1 MSINPITGSQHF
13 PPGLSFPMPAPTHF
27 LLPYMDVVY
36 LVYGAAFMALGLM
49 ISVRQNTRSEL
60 ALSPLL
66 WLLAGFGFVHGTQE
80 WLDMWRHLHGPN
92 QVVDLLRPLTQVLS
106 YFLLFGFGRRLLRA
120 CLPVGSLGYRLL
132 GMGIYLPMLIIGGL
146 IAWLATEPLA
156 TLSILSRYLV
166 SLPGAVLAGYA
177 LLRYTREQLIPN
189 FGVGHWGRLE
199 STGKLAA
206 GSLYAYAFFGGIVV
220 PAADW
225 APASLLNHNVF
236 LDLFG
241 LPVQLLRALC
251 ALAMAVAI
259 GRLLSVFQLE
269 TIQRIASAQQAAEA
283 ALRDLREQSSNN
295 ERILNAVGDGVVG
308 LDPEGR
314 VTYLNPTA
322 EQAFGYP
329 AASMLGHSLH
339 ELTHH
344 TRPDGSPYPAAD
356 CPIELA
362 LLGKH
367 AHQVGDDLFWRRDG
381 SSFPVNYRTTPQ
393 VEQGQVV
400 GGVLT
405 FQDIT
410 ERQRIEAELREHREH
425 LEELVRSRTQEA
437 EAARQEAEAAN
448 RAKSEFVANM
458 SHEIRTPM
466 NAILGMTHLLQRNIS
481 EPQHRERL
489 DKISD
494 AANHLLGIINDILDM
509 SKIEAGKLHLE
520 ATDFEIERIVDNV
533 VNLIRDKAE
542 ARNIELVVD
551 LHSMPSMLRGDGLR
565 IGQILLNFAGN
576 AVKFTERGCIS
587 LHAHRLADT
596 EHGILARFEVRDT
609 GIGLT
614 PEQQQRLFSAFE
626 QADASTTRKYGGT
639 GLGLAISRRL
649 VQMMGG
655 RIGADSR
662 IGQGS
667 TFWFEVPL
675 AASQTSKPPR
685 PVQIDTRGL
694 RVLIADDLL
703 EAREA
708 LADMLDMFGMQVT
721 TVADGSEA
729 LQQIAS
735 ADVSGRPFD
744 LALID
749 WQMPGLDGLA
759 VGHRLAAS
767 RLSRQPARL
776 LITAHQE
783 LLSDADLASTGYAAV
798 LPKPIGPSRLFDQ
811 VQNTLSRRLRA
822 ADHELTLPLSE
833 VEHRLR
839 QRSPTRVLLA
849 EDNPINQEIAVDL
862 LESVGLIVDVAD
874 DGASAV
880 DQVRANRYDL
890 ILMDMQMP
898 VLDGLAATRL
908 IRTLPNGV
916 LTPILA
922 MTANAFEED
931 RNACFEAGMNDHIAK
946 PVDPEHLYATLLKW
960 LPAAD

>member
-1 MSINPITGSQHF
+1 
-13 PPGLSFPMPAPTHF
+13 
-27 LLPYMDVVY
+27 
-36 LVYGAAFMALGLM
+36 
-49 ISVRQNTRSEL
+49 
-60 ALSPLL
+60 
-66 WLLAGFGFVHGTQE
+66 
-80 WLDMWRHLHGPN
+80 
-92 QVVDLLRPLTQVLS
+92 
-106 YFLLFGFGRRLLRA
+106 
-120 CLPVGSLGYRLL
+120 
-132 GMGIYLPMLIIGGL
+132 
-146 IAWLATEPLA
+146 
-156 TLSILSRYLV
+156 
-166 SLPGAVLAGYA
+166 
-177 LLRYTREQLIPN
+177 
-189 FGVGHWGRLE
+189 
-199 STGKLAA
+199 
-206 GSLYAYAFFGGIVV
+206 
-220 PAADW
+220 
-225 APASLLNHNVF
+225 
-236 LDLFG
+236 
-241 LPVQLLRALC
+241 
-251 ALAMAVAI
+251 
-259 GRLLSVFQLE
+259 
-269 TIQRIASAQQAAEA
+269 
-283 ALRDLREQSSNN
+283 
-295 ERILNAVGDGVVG
+295 
-308 LDPEGR
+308 
-314 VTYLNPTA
+314 
-322 EQAFGYP
+322 
-329 AASMLGHSLH
+329 
-339 ELTHH
+339 
-344 TRPDGSPYPAAD
+344 
-356 CPIELA
+356 
-362 LLGKH
+362 
-367 AHQVGDDLFWRRDG
+367 
-381 SSFPVNYRTTPQ
+381 
-393 VEQGQVV
+393 
-400 GGVLT
+400 
-405 FQDIT
+405 
-410 ERQRIEAELREHREH
+410 
-425 LEELVRSRTQEA
+425 
-437 EAARQEAEAAN
+437 
-448 RAKSEFVANM
+448 
-458 SHEIRTPM
+458 
-466 NAILGMTHLLQRNIS
+466 
-481 EPQHRERL
+481 
-489 DKISD
+489 
-494 AANHLLGIINDILDM
+494 
-509 SKIEAGKLHLE
+509 
-520 ATDFEIERIVDNV
+520 
-533 VNLIRDKAE
+533 
-542 ARNIELVVD
+542 
-551 LHSMPSMLRGDGLR
+551 MLRGDGLR

-655 RIGADSR
+655 RIGVDSR

-685 PVQIDTRGL
+685 PAQIDTRGL

-783 LLSDADLASTGYAAV
+783 LLSDATSPAPATR
-798 LPKPIGPSRLFDQ
+798 PCCPSRWP
-811 VQNTLSRRLRA
+811 VAPVRPGAEHAEPA
-822 ADHELTLPLSE
+822 AARGRHELTLSLSE

-880 DQVRANRYDL
+880 DLVRANRYDL

-946 PVDPEHLYATLLKW
+946 PVDPEHLYATLFKW